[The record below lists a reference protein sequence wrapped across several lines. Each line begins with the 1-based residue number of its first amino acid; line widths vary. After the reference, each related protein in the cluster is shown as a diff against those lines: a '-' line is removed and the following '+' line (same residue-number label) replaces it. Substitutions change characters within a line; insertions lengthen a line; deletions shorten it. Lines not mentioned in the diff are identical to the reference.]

1 MLRGND
7 LEKLESLLPY
17 AREFVEDLENLAQS
31 PQSDQLQ
38 EITVSLNKLAESP
51 NVRHQNWSRLMRIDF
66 RMQELLESL
75 EMLKDL
81 RNIIVH
87 RFNEIDQEEY
97 MRILND
103 LYEYGRDIDR
113 MIERA
118 IAIIE
123 EERSVEKSTF
133 FYFF

>member
-17 AREFVEDLENLAQS
+17 AREFVEDLENLTQS

-81 RNIIVH
+81 RNIVVH

-123 EERSVEKSTF
+123 EER
-133 FYFF
+133 

>member
-17 AREFVEDLENLAQS
+17 AREFVEDLENLTQY

-38 EITVSLNKLAESP
+38 EISVSLNKSVESRII
-51 NVRHQNWSRLMRIDF
+51 RHDYWSQLMRIDI
-66 RMQELLESL
+66 RMQELLESF
-75 EMLKDL
+75 EILKNV
-81 RNIIVH
+81 RNIIMH
-87 RFNEIDQEEY
+87 RFNEIDHEEY

-123 EERSVEKSTF
+123 EER
-133 FYFF
+133 

>member
-17 AREFVEDLENLAQS
+17 AREFVEDLENLTQY

-66 RMQELLESL
+66 RMQELLENL

-87 RFNEIDQEEY
+87 RFNEIDHEEY

-113 MIERA
+113 MIEQA

-123 EERSVEKSTF
+123 EER
-133 FYFF
+133 

>member
-17 AREFVEDLENLAQS
+17 AREFVDELNNLTQY
-31 PQSDQLQ
+31 PQSEQLQ
-38 EITVSLNKLAESP
+38 EISVSLNKLAESP

-87 RFNEIDQEEY
+87 RFNEIDHEEY

-113 MIERA
+113 MIEQA
-118 IAIIE
+118 ISIIE
-123 EERSVEKSTF
+123 EER
-133 FYFF
+133 

>member
-17 AREFVEDLENLAQS
+17 AREFVEDLENLTQY

-87 RFNEIDQEEY
+87 RFNEIDHEEY

-123 EERSVEKSTF
+123 EER
-133 FYFF
+133 